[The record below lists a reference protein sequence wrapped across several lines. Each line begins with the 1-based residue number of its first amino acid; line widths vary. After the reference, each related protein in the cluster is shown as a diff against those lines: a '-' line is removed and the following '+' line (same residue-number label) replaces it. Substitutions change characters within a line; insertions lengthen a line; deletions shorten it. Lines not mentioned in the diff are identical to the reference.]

1 MIVFKSAGCGA
12 CNVMADAWASA
23 ARELRGIVNFGIVD
37 CMKYNRHLCGA
48 EKIMKF
54 PTSEY
59 LSFEHKFSKVLLY
72 HSHEAFEDLTEEVVN
87 TLFNER
93 VKPQEAENSQSNPRI
108 VERNE
113 RLLFPVTLKSAL

>member
-1 MIVFKSAGCGA
+1 MKNNKSGSKSSYEDVMKGFTAYDDCEECFQLDGTDFESAMRSTKTSNKVWLIVFKSAGCGA

-54 PTSEY
+54 PTIKGR
-59 LSFEHKFSKVLLY
+59 H
-72 HSHEAFEDLTEEVVN
+72 
-87 TLFNER
+87 
-93 VKPQEAENSQSNPRI
+93 
-108 VERNE
+108 
-113 RLLFPVTLKSAL
+113 

>member
-1 MIVFKSAGCGA
+1 MGPTVLDNVLKRLSPDKISTKFKCSFPNLPKTSNKVWLIVFKSAGCGA

-54 PTSEY
+54 PTIKGR
-59 LSFEHKFSKVLLY
+59 H
-72 HSHEAFEDLTEEVVN
+72 
-87 TLFNER
+87 
-93 VKPQEAENSQSNPRI
+93 
-108 VERNE
+108 
-113 RLLFPVTLKSAL
+113 